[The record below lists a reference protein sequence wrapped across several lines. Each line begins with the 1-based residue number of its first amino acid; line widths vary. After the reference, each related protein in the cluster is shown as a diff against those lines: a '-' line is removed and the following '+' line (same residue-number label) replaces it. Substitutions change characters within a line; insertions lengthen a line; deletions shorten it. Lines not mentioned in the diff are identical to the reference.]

1 MIQDGRYMKTENNEY
16 YKNLYDVYYSSK
28 LREKQDKIWKE
39 ICKYFD
45 RFILPENNTP
55 DGIIVDVAGGACN
68 FINNI
73 SSDCKKYV
81 IDLNPDTRDKY
92 AMAGVTAIIDR
103 IENLPK
109 HFKPETV
116 SMFFVSNFLEH
127 ITKQDIRQFFD
138 HSFRLL
144 RKGGELWIMTP
155 NIRLSKGAFW
165 DWFDHITPLTERALI
180 SEAIVHGY
188 KVRYVIPKFVP
199 AEMQYTKKPKF
210 PFLVRW
216 YLRLLPLS
224 GYIFGGQSFIILRK
238 Y

>member
-103 IENLPK
+103 ITHKALTINMNGNSYRLKETQDWLNNNL
-109 HFKPETV
+109 
-116 SMFFVSNFLEH
+116 
-127 ITKQDIRQFFD
+127 
-138 HSFRLL
+138 
-144 RKGGELWIMTP
+144 
-155 NIRLSKGAFW
+155 
-165 DWFDHITPLTERALI
+165 
-180 SEAIVHGY
+180 
-188 KVRYVIPKFVP
+188 
-199 AEMQYTKKPKF
+199 
-210 PFLVRW
+210 
-216 YLRLLPLS
+216 
-224 GYIFGGQSFIILRK
+224 
-238 Y
+238 

>member
-1 MIQDGRYMKTENNEY
+1 MNTENNEY
-16 YKNLYDVYYSSK
+16 YRKLYNVYYDSE
-28 LREKQDKIWKE
+28 LRKKQDGVWRE

-45 RFILPENNTP
+45 KFILPENNTS
-55 DGIIVDVAGGACN
+55 DGIIVDIAGGACN

-73 SSDCKKYV
+73 NSNCKKYV
-81 IDLNPDTRDKY
+81 IDLNPDTRDRY
-92 AMAGVTAIIDR
+92 AATGVTAIIDK
-103 IENLPK
+103 IENLPV
-109 HFKPETV
+109 HFKNESV

-127 ITKQDIRQFFD
+127 ITKDDIKHFFD
-138 HSFRLL
+138 NSYKLL

-155 NIRLSKGAFW
+155 NVRLSKGAFW

-180 SEAIVHGY
+180 SEAIVHGFTL
-188 KVRYVIPKFVP
+188 RYVVARFVP

-238 Y
+238 